1 LVGNSFVSQIASLNA
16 FLGKLC
22 RSFPPLGSLLKNFEP
37 GQGRIDTCQI
47 QAENGVRLSAFD
59 STGRR
64 SAAAFTRFRVDESST
79 FPLIYQVE
87 NEAPRFA
94 FRTLVRSS
102 KVRASVIS
110 QGKTYLMSMTILD
123 SLVPVF
129 FVLGLGYFAGL
140 IKMVDNKDVS
150 SINTMLMTFALPAA
164 LFAAI
169 ARTSA
174 KVLVQQDRLVI
185 SLALAMV
192 LIYAIT
198 WVLQRY
204 VYHLGPGEAAVQSLT
219 VAFANNVA
227 VGIPLL
233 SSFFGSEGLVAVAA
247 GIGVGAIV
255 ISPVTLV
262 VLESG
267 TDKAKTMPAGE
278 RLLYAT
284 LQSCKRPVVWA
295 PVAGMIFSLLRI
307 PLPDLAFRMLN
318 LIGVATAGV
327 ALFLTGLILSAQ
339 PFRLGGNAITGV
351 VLKNIG
357 QVALMVLIVRLIG
370 TVPPATREAVLLS
383 AVPAGFFGTVF
394 GARYGVASIEAS
406 STLIAS
412 TLFSAVTLPI
422 VILLTERM

>member
-1 LVGNSFVSQIASLNA
+1 
-16 FLGKLC
+16 
-22 RSFPPLGSLLKNFEP
+22 
-37 GQGRIDTCQI
+37 
-47 QAENGVRLSAFD
+47 
-59 STGRR
+59 
-64 SAAAFTRFRVDESST
+64 
-79 FPLIYQVE
+79 
-87 NEAPRFA
+87 
-94 FRTLVRSS
+94 
-102 KVRASVIS
+102 
-110 QGKTYLMSMTILD
+110 MSMTILD

-129 FVLGLGYFAGL
+129 FVLALGYFAGL
-140 IKMVDNKDVS
+140 MKMVDNKNVS

-169 ARTSA
+169 ARTNA
-174 KVLVQQDRLVI
+174 KVLVQQDRLVYA
-185 SLALAMV
+185 LAVAMV

-198 WVLQRY
+198 WVLQRRLF
-204 VYHLGPGEAAVQSLT
+204 HLSPGEAAVQSLT
-219 VAFANNVA
+219 VAFSNNVA

-233 SSFFGSEGLVAVAA
+233 ASFFGSEGLVAVAA

-267 TDKAKTMPAGE
+267 TEKAKTMPARK

-284 LQSCKRPVVWA
+284 LQSCKRPIVWA
-295 PVAGMIFSLLRI
+295 PVAGMIFSLLGI
-307 PLPDLAFRMLN
+307 PLPDLPFRMLN

-351 VLKNIG
+351 ILKNIV
-357 QVALMVLIVRLIG
+357 QVALMFLIVRMFG
-370 TVPPATREAVLLS
+370 TIPPATREAILLA

-412 TLFSAVTLPI
+412 TVFSAITLPI
-422 VILLTERM
+422 VILLTARM

>member
-1 LVGNSFVSQIASLNA
+1 
-16 FLGKLC
+16 
-22 RSFPPLGSLLKNFEP
+22 
-37 GQGRIDTCQI
+37 
-47 QAENGVRLSAFD
+47 
-59 STGRR
+59 
-64 SAAAFTRFRVDESST
+64 
-79 FPLIYQVE
+79 
-87 NEAPRFA
+87 
-94 FRTLVRSS
+94 
-102 KVRASVIS
+102 
-110 QGKTYLMSMTILD
+110 MSMTILD

-140 IKMVDNKDVS
+140 MKMVDNKDVS

-174 KVLVQQDRLVI
+174 KVLVQQDRLVY
-185 SLALAMV
+185 SLAVAMV

-198 WVLQRY
+198 WVLQRRLF
-204 VYHLGPGEAAVQSLT
+204 HLSPGEAAVQSLT

-267 TDKAKTMPAGE
+267 TEKAKTMPAGK

-307 PLPDLAFRMLN
+307 PLPDLPYRMLN

-339 PFRLGGNAITGV
+339 PFHLGGNAITGV
-351 VLKNIG
+351 VLKNIV
-357 QVALMVLIVRLIG
+357 QVALMVLIVRLFG
-370 TVPPATREAVLLS
+370 TIPPATREAILLA

-412 TLFSAVTLPI
+412 TVFSAATLPI
-422 VILLTERM
+422 VILLTARM